1 MAPLFSFLLDLF
13 MGTNVLVL
21 TLNSNEEAGA
31 SKSNDKSIQAKEGL
45 GSKQWCHCSLPA
57 TSQISDNSGSF
68 IQKQHSLRFLHKV

>member
-1 MAPLFSFLLDLF
+1 MINIGSFI
-13 MGTNVLVL
+13 
-21 TLNSNEEAGA
+21 EAGA